1 MTPMKFIHLT
11 DPHLVPP
18 GRKLYGLD
26 PNERL
31 RAAIADINA
40 HHRDAEFVLITGDL
54 AHRGETAAYRA
65 LRQALDGLAV
75 PWHLL
80 IGNHDDRAVF
90 KTVFPEVPVDEHGFM
105 QTVLESSAGP
115 FVLLDTHEAG
125 THEGRLCTHRLGW
138 IDCTLASLR
147 GQDVFLAMHHPPLML
162 SLPAMDHLALAGRD
176 DLAGL
181 LERYRNIRHIF
192 FGHVHRPVHGAW
204 RGVPFS
210 TQRALNHQVA
220 LHFDEQPRDS
230 IPGSHEPPAYAVV
243 LISDGSVVI
252 HIHDLLDCGPRFN
265 LFDAAAEKAER
276 IPASSTA
283 LPERSV
289 QIAKTRQV
297 GRGRRL

>member
-1 MTPMKFIHLT
+1 MKFIHLT
-11 DPHLVPP
+11 DPHLVPR
-18 GRKLYGLD
+18 GCRLYGLD

-54 AHRGETAAYRA
+54 AHHGEAAAYNA
-65 LRQALDGLAV
+65 LRQALDVLAV

-90 KTVFPEVPVDEHGFM
+90 KAMFPEVPVDEHGFM
-105 QTVLESSAGP
+105 QTVIESSAGP
-115 FVLLDTHEAG
+115 FVLLDTHDAG
-125 THEGRLCTHRLGW
+125 THEGRLCSSRLGW
-138 IDCTLASLR
+138 LDRTLTSLR

-162 SLPAMDHLALAGRD
+162 NLPAMDHLGLAGRD

-181 LERYRNIRHIF
+181 LERHRNIRHIF

-204 RGVPFS
+204 QGVPFS

-220 LHFDEQPRDS
+220 LHFDEQPRDC
-230 IPGSHEPPAYAVV
+230 IPGSHEPPAYAVA

-252 HIHDLLDCGPRFN
+252 HVHDLLDCGPRFN
-265 LFDAAAEKAER
+265 LFDPAAEKAER
-276 IPASSTA
+276 IPPSSA
-283 LPERSV
+283 AVAPRSM
-289 QIAKTRQV
+289 QIPGARQT
-297 GRGRRL
+297 GQRRRL